1 MDNVQILETAKKK
14 ETQLITLCMGYMTAI
29 YYFEDVRLHNE
40 LDNSVLIELCKEDL
54 KGIKNGSIK
63 TRPYNIQDE
72 IVLGR
77 IYDADENELLSLFE
91 KKFEEAKQIDGFK
104 TKKSFAKYEYKYQ
117 RGIWKNHDITK
128 LIPIAK
134 QWINLLKEIKEAEPE
149 KVENKKGAGNKTAER
164 LPADQLIIKDWTPQT
179 KTRFINCL
187 KNEFSNTKYKPKD
200 INNVISYLTV
210 NEYIDNSKDNIV
222 IKEAFCIAL
231 KNDKKYQTT
240 ANFNK
245 QYHTTE
251 MDYYNFYGKGKE
263 NAIPEKINNLVETNN
278 IS

>member
-1 MDNVQILETAKKK
+1 MEYCELEAYFDNRQFRNTKDKVINLNNFYNV
-14 ETQLITLCMGYMTAI
+14 ITDDFDIIKNKLSKN
-29 YYFEDVRLHNE
+29 L
-40 LDNSVLIELCKEDL
+40 LIEYLKITSHEINIHIEDAIHYAKITPLENRRIKLLIHYAKEL
-54 KGIKNGSIK
+54 KIEQLKYEKELISYGGEIIKD
-63 TRPYNIQDE
+63 DE
-72 IVLGR
+72 L
-77 IYDADENELLSLFE
+77 ELESLYYLDPL
-91 KKFEEAKQIDGFK
+91 KQIAFLPNA
-104 TKKSFAKYEYKYQ
+104 T
-117 RGIWKNHDITK
+117 DIENR
-128 LIPIAK
+128 I
-134 QWINLLKEIKEAEPE
+134 IKESEPE
-149 KVENKKGAGNKTAER
+149 KVKNKKRVGNKTAER
-164 LPADQLIIKDWTPQT
+164 LSADQLIIKDWTPQT